1 MPRVMEIDQSAV
13 KGEPGTGYEGPDK
26 GPFACHNCEY
36 FRMTN
41 SSCGQELMVARS
53 MQPPAGNGRVKVDS
67 HGCCEY
73 VERVGG
79 RKGNDTYR
87 NFKQA
92 HDERAERVNQSS
104 KE

>member
-1 MPRVMEIDQSAV
+1 MDIDQSAV
-13 KGEPGTGYEGPDK
+13 KGEPGTGYEGPER

-36 FRMTN
+36 FRLSN
-41 SSCGQELMVARS
+41 STCGQKLMMARS
-53 MQPPAGNGRVKVDS
+53 NQPTAEDGRVKVDS

-79 RKGNDTYR
+79 KKGGGGAFEVFR
-87 NFKQA
+87 QA
-92 HDERAERVNQSS
+92 HQGRVAAAGS